1 MDQVSV
7 FQFFFLLFFILKKPI
22 ISFRML
28 MQCLTQKILN
38 RFFITCSGGPGCS
51 GLLGFG
57 TEHGPF
63 RIDGDGNLTMNPYS
77 WNRIANMLYI
87 EQPAGVGFSYFETNG
102 DKYTGDDQSAKD
114 NYYFI
119 LNFLQRFPE
128 RQKNPFYISS
138 ESYGGHYMPQLAM
151 YILKNDFYHSLINFK
166 GFMVGNPYVDPYTNT
181 ITQIRAYY
189 NHGLIAKPLFDKW
202 IVNCENPITWDNDDC
217 YEIQQDMFDAFGP
230 GINPYALDYPVCFE
244 NPFLEG
250 ETYEFDLHPNITN
263 STDIRQSSSSSLST
277 STYRL
282 ARTNQVARIDE
293 HRRQNRMNRN
303 KNQDMNQ
310 HQRRLYKHGNRRRHH
325 HHPGARRRSYDG
337 RSYDDDDFAVDDD
350 YLSVDF
356 DDELFHHFENTNDPS
371 STKNVPRTYSAQV
384 DEFLYRNNVTNIVAP
399 SFLPQ
404 ADNTYKPC
412 SQVHLERFLNKHDV
426 RAALH
431 VKDEG
436 GFLWSACTD
445 DIVYSNYDFDKSVIN
460 DYKEIIKM
468 AIARSPNGV
477 WINDLN
483 ILIFSGDD
491 DSIASTAGTQTWIWD
506 LGIPPVSHDEWKPWI
521 VDGQTAGFVVH
532 FIHHSFLL
540 LYMERD
546 MKYQR
551 IVPMKRWNYL
561 QDT

>member
-1 MDQVSV
+1 
-7 FQFFFLLFFILKKPI
+7 LL
-22 ISFRML
+22 SFDSNTTRVY
-28 MQCLTQKILN
+28 CL
-38 RFFITCSGGPGCS
+38 CYSGGPGCS

-87 EQPAGVGFSYFETNG
+87 EQPAGVGFSYFDTKA

-119 LNFLQRFPE
+119 LNFLHRFPE
-128 RQKNPFYISS
+128 RRSNSFYISS

-151 YILKNDFYHSLINFK
+151 YILKNDFFHTQINFK

-202 IVNCENPITWDNDDC
+202 VTLCENPMSYDNDEC
-217 YEIQQDMFDAFGP
+217 YKIQQDMFDQFGP

-244 NPFLEG
+244 NPFLAG
-250 ETYEFDLHPNITN
+250 ETYEFDLHPDEAN
-263 STDIRQSSSSSLST
+263 STSIRSST
-277 STYRL
+277 SKSTRSIS
-282 ARTNQVARIDE
+282 RMSQTNQAARIYE
-293 HRRQNRMNRN
+293 YRRRNRMNRKEKKLLQQD
-303 KNQDMNQ
+303 KNHRQL
-310 HQRRLYKHGNRRRHH
+310 RKHGNRHRHH
-325 HHPGARRRSYDG
+325 HHDG
-337 RSYDDDDFAVDDD
+337 TKGLYDDDDFAVDDD
-350 YLSVDF
+350 FNSIDF
-356 DDELFHHFENTNDPS
+356 DDEFFHNEDDTS
-371 STKNVPRTYSAQV
+371 SRVVVPRTYSAQV

-399 SFLPQ
+399 SFLPE

-412 SQVHLERFLNKHDV
+412 SQVHLERFLNKHNV

-445 DIVYSNYDFDKSVIN
+445 DIVYSDRDFDKSVIN
-460 DYKEIIKM
+460 EYKEIIKM
-468 AIARSPNGV
+468 AIARSPDGS

-483 ILIFSGDD
+483 ILVFSGDD

-506 LGIPPVSHDEWKPWI
+506 LGIPPVSHDEWKAWI

-532 FIHHSFLL
+532 FKLLGDSKSSFIFATVHGAGH
-540 LYMERD
+540 E
-546 MKYQR
+546 
-551 IVPMKRWNYL
+551 VPAYRPYEALELFARYL
-561 QDT
+561 DRTL